1 MTRLLPAF
9 LVAALL
15 AACGATT
22 PPASSVP
29 ASSQRS
35 STPVGS
41 EAPSTSAEPEAD
53 GTFVRILGVV
63 DCPGGCPVVTVSDAI
78 AEAPAPTE
86 IMEVT
91 GVLFVEPD
99 GDAWFCDGITD
110 SSPPKCAGSRLA
122 FEGQGVEELLAA
134 GGGEQEGV
142 RWTEPI
148 PLLGEIHR

>member
-1 MTRLLPAF
+1 MNRILAAL
-9 LVAALL
+9 LVAAML

-22 PPASSVP
+22 PPASSAL
-29 ASSQRS
+29 ASEPPS
-35 STPVGS
+35 SELIAS
-41 EAPSTSAEPEAD
+41 EAPPASAEPQSD

-78 AEAPAPTE
+78 DEAPAPTE

-91 GVLFVEPD
+91 GVLFVEAD
-99 GDAWFCDGITD
+99 GDAWFCDRITG
-110 SSPPKCAGSRLA
+110 SSPPECAGSRLA
-122 FEGQGVEELLAA
+122 FEGQGVEELLA
-134 GGGEQEGV
+134 GGEERDGV

>member
-1 MTRLLPAF
+1 MIRILPAV
-9 LVAALL
+9 LITAML
-15 AACGATT
+15 AACGATAPDGSSAPPSPT
-22 PPASSVP
+22 AVASEPPA
-29 ASSQRS
+29 
-35 STPVGS
+35 
-41 EAPSTSAEPEAD
+41 TSAEPEAA

-78 AEAPAPTE
+78 AEAPAPGE

-99 GDAWFCDGITD
+99 GDAWFCDAITE
-110 SSPPKCAGSRLA
+110 SSPPQCAGSRLA
-122 FEGQGVEELLAA
+122 FEGQGVEELLGT
-134 GGGEQEGV
+134 GGGEQDGV